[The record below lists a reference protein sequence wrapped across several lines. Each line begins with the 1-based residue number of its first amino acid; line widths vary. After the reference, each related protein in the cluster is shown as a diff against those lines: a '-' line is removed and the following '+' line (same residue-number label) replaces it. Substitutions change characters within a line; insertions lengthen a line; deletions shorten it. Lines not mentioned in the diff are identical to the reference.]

1 MTGVELDQNQL
12 VGGLLSPYR
21 EAREHRARAAS
32 MFEMIFGFMSLGIL
46 SVATGM
52 KAFGPEVVILGMATV
67 LMVVAS
73 FFAARFSAL
82 RNLG

>member
-1 MTGVELDQNQL
+1 
-12 VGGLLSPYR
+12 
-21 EAREHRARAAS
+21 